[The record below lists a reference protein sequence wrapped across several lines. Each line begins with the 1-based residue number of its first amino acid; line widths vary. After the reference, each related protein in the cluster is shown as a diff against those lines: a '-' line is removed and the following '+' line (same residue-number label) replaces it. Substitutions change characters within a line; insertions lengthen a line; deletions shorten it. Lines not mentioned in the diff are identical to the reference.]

1 MSSQESTARQPKV
14 NTIAARTGVALLTR
28 IRPSFILRP
37 DPTMIGNPT
46 SAPTAVV
53 LVSGGLDSCVT
64 AAIAAGS
71 HTMAFLHLN
80 YGQRTERRELQS
92 FLDLAEHYN
101 VKHRLATDV
110 SFMRQIGGS
119 SLVDRAMAI
128 PQGSAHEKNPNTY
141 VPFRNANIL
150 GIAVAWAETLQCREI
165 FIGAHAAENI
175 YPDCRPEFFA
185 SFNNLIE
192 SGTRPQT
199 NIQVKTPL
207 IALDKEGIVRRGIE
221 LEAPL
226 HLTWS
231 CYDRE
236 DLACGSC
243 HSCRLRR
250 AAFERA
256 GIEDPIRYA

>member
-1 MSSQESTARQPKV
+1 
-14 NTIAARTGVALLTR
+14 
-28 IRPSFILRP
+28 
-37 DPTMIGNPT
+37 MIGNPS

-53 LVSGGLDSCVT
+53 LVSGGLDSCVA

-80 YGQRTERRELQS
+80 YGQRTERRELRS
-92 FLDLAEHYN
+92 FSDLAEHYA

-119 SLVDRAMAI
+119 SLVDRAMEI
-128 PQGSAHEKNPNTY
+128 PHDSTEEENPSTY

-150 GIAVAWAETLQCREI
+150 GIAVAWAETLDCREI
-165 FIGAHAAENI
+165 FIGAHAAGSL

-185 SFNNLIE
+185 SFNDLIRT
-192 SGTRPQT
+192 GTRPQT
-199 NIQVKTPL
+199 NIQVMTPL
-207 IALDKEGIVRRGIE
+207 IALDKEAIVRRGIE
-221 LEAPL
+221 LGAPL

-231 CYDRE
+231 CYERE
-236 DLACGSC
+236 DLGCGRC

-250 AAFERA
+250 AGFERSGMA
-256 GIEDPIRYA
+256 DPVPYA

>member
-1 MSSQESTARQPKV
+1 
-14 NTIAARTGVALLTR
+14 
-28 IRPSFILRP
+28 
-37 DPTMIGNPT
+37 MIGNPS

-53 LVSGGLDSCVT
+53 LISGGLDSCVA
-64 AAIAAGS
+64 AAIAARS

-92 FLDLAEHYN
+92 FSGLAEHYE
-101 VKHRLATDV
+101 VQHRLTTDV

-119 SLVDRAMAI
+119 SLVDHAMEI
-128 PQGSAHEKNPNTY
+128 PQGSAPEENPNTY

-150 GIAVAWAETLQCREI
+150 GIAVAWAETLECREI

-175 YPDCRPEFFA
+175 YPDCRPEFFV
-185 SFNNLIE
+185 SFNHLIE
-192 SGTRPQT
+192 TGTRPQT
-199 NIQVKTPL
+199 KIEVMTPL
-207 IALDKEGIVRRGIE
+207 LALDKEGIVRRGVE
-221 LEAPL
+221 LEAPF

-231 CYDRE
+231 CYERE

-250 AAFERA
+250 AGFERA